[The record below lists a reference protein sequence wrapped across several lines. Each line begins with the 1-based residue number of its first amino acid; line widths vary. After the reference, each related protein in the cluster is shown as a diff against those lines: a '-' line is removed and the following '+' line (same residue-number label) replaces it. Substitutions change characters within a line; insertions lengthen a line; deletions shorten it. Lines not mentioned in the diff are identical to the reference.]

1 MSNDTV
7 SKEIQQAVLQEKDF
21 VHQEQSTKFL
31 DLSQMKEFGE
41 KMLQLRMFFL
51 SAKKFKKMLEVC
63 NQVFGLNVTRKKFV
77 MKRLEK
83 FPRFQNSRITLTLE
97 LISDFPI

>member
-1 MSNDTV
+1 
-7 SKEIQQAVLQEKDF
+7 
-21 VHQEQSTKFL
+21 
-31 DLSQMKEFGE
+31 
-41 KMLQLRMFFL
+41 
-51 SAKKFKKMLEVC
+51 MLEVC

-77 MKRLEK
+77 MTRLEK